1 MHKLMI
7 LFGRSGDY
15 LDMETRWSNEFV
27 KQAETMPGLRR
38 VSVSRVAGGPS
49 GEVDLHMVHEF
60 YFDDL
65 QALQRAL
72 ASPEGQIAG
81 KALMSFAA
89 EHVTLCFAE
98 HMEEARGEG

>member
-7 LFGRSGDY
+7 LFRRSADS
-15 LDMETRWSNEFV
+15 LDMETRWSTEFV
-27 KQAETMPGLRR
+27 KRAEAMPGLRR
-38 VSVSRVAGGPS
+38 VSVSRVVGGLS
-49 GEVDLHMVHEF
+49 GDVDLHMVHEF

-65 QALQRAL
+65 QALQQAL

-81 KALMSFAA
+81 KALMSFAE
-89 EHVTLCFAE
+89 EHVTLFFAE

>member
-1 MHKLMI
+1 V
-7 LFGRSGDY
+7 
-15 LDMETRWSNEFV
+15 E
-27 KQAETMPGLRR
+27 QR
-38 VSVSRVAGGPS
+38 VREAGGGNAGSTPGKREQGVWRTLGGS
-49 GEVDLHMVHEF
+49 EF

-89 EHVTLCFAE
+89 EQVTLCFAE

>member
-7 LFGRSGDY
+7 LFKRSADS
-15 LDMETRWSNEFV
+15 LDVEIRWSNEFV
-27 KQAETMPGLRR
+27 KQAEAMPGLRR
-38 VSVSRVAGGPS
+38 VSVSRVVGGPS
-49 GEVDLHMVHEF
+49 GEVDLQMVHEF

-65 QALQRAL
+65 QALQQAL

-89 EHVTLCFAE
+89 EHVTICFAE
-98 HMEEARGEG
+98 HMEEARGED

>member
-1 MHKLMI
+1 
-7 LFGRSGDY
+7 
-15 LDMETRWSNEFV
+15 
-27 KQAETMPGLRR
+27 
-38 VSVSRVAGGPS
+38 
-49 GEVDLHMVHEF
+49 MVHEF

-65 QALQRAL
+65 HALQRAL

-89 EHVTLCFAE
+89 EQVTLCFAE

>member
-7 LFGRSGDY
+7 LFKRSADS

-27 KQAETMPGLRR
+27 KRAEAMPGLRR
-38 VSVSRVAGGPS
+38 VSVSRVTGGLS

-65 QALQRAL
+65 QALQQGL

-81 KALMSFAA
+81 KALMSFAS

-98 HMEEARGEG
+98 SMEEARGEN

>member
-1 MHKLMI
+1 V
-7 LFGRSGDY
+7 
-15 LDMETRWSNEFV
+15 E
-27 KQAETMPGLRR
+27 QR
-38 VSVSRVAGGPS
+38 VREAGG
-49 GEVDLHMVHEF
+49 GNAGDLHMVHEF

-72 ASPEGQIAG
+72 ASPEGQLAG

-98 HMEEARGEG
+98 HMEEARGED

>member
-7 LFGRSGDY
+7 LFKRSADS

-27 KQAETMPGLRR
+27 KRAEAMPGLRR
-38 VSVSRVAGGPS
+38 VSVSRVTGGLS

-65 QALQRAL
+65 QALQQGL

-81 KALMSFAA
+81 KALMSFAS

-98 HMEEARGEG
+98 HMEEARGEN

>member
-7 LFGRSGDY
+7 LFRRSADSV
-15 LDMETRWSNEFV
+15 DMETRWSNEFV
-27 KQAETMPGLRR
+27 KQAEAMPGLRR
-38 VSVSRVAGGPS
+38 VSMSRVVGGLS
-49 GEVDLHMVHEF
+49 GDVDLHMVHEF

-65 QALQRAL
+65 QALQQAL

-81 KALMSFAA
+81 KALMSFA
-89 EHVTLCFAE
+89 EKHVTLCFAE

>member
-7 LFGRSGDY
+7 LFKRSADS

-27 KQAETMPGLRR
+27 KRAEAMPGLRR
-38 VSVSRVAGGPS
+38 VSVSGVTGGVS

-65 QALQRAL
+65 QAMQQAL

-81 KALMSFAA
+81 RALMSFAS

-98 HMEEARGEG
+98 HMEEARGEN

>member
-7 LFGRSGDY
+7 LFGRSGDS
-15 LDMETRWSNEFV
+15 LEVETQWSNEFV
-27 KQAETMPGLRR
+27 K
-38 VSVSRVAGGPS
+38 
-49 GEVDLHMVHEF
+49 
-60 YFDDL
+60 
-65 QALQRAL
+65 ALQRAL

-98 HMEEARGEG
+98 HMEEARGED